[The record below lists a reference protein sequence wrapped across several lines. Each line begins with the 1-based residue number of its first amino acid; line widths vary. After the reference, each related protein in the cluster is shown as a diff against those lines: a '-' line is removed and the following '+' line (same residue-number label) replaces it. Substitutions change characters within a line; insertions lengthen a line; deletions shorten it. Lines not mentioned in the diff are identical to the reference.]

1 MEAYGTC
8 KQPAGTWADDSSM
21 ALATLDSLVQCG
33 QVGSGRYLIEW
44 SHEGEYTP
52 FGHVFD
58 AGITCL
64 RAIDNYDCDQNPE
77 TCGITGEKTSGNG
90 ILMRIMPVVLYAIAM
105 EEQGKTD
112 TAGAIGMIHQVGVS
126 DP

>member
-1 MEAYGTC
+1 
-8 KQPAGTWADDSSM
+8 M
-21 ALATLDSLVQCG
+21 APINSRQGPG
-33 QVGSGRYLIEW
+33 QTTAAWLWPRWTAWFSVGGSGRYLIEW
-44 SHEGEYTP
+44 SHEGKYTP
-52 FGHVFD
+52 FGQVLD